1 MPHLSVKISEALY
14 QQLQAKA
21 KEMGHTLSDA
31 IRLLLE
37 DILETP
43 QTKAQNKLYQNLLH
57 YQVSSY
63 YLLQNH
69 LLNSFEKAQGI
80 ALNEAAHQKAQAVL
94 TDLFKK

>member
-31 IRLLLE
+31 LRLLLE

-43 QTKAQNKLYQNLLH
+43 QTKAQAMLSK
-57 YQVSSY
+57 
-63 YLLQNH
+63 
-69 LLNSFEKAQGI
+69 
-80 ALNEAAHQKAQAVL
+80 
-94 TDLFKK
+94 LFKK